1 MKTAIRYYTRSG
13 NTKKLAEAVSGAV
26 GVPALAVDQ
35 PLTERV
41 DTLFLGCSYYAFDV
55 DEAVKTFVAQNR
67 ANIGRIVLFGT
78 SAMMKS
84 VYKPMK
90 KVAEANGVA
99 LEREDFH
106 CRGSFGP
113 AHKGRP
119 DKADCERCAAFA
131 LKALSEQSGP
141 TTA

>member
-13 NTKKLAEAVSGAV
+13 NTKKLADAISGAV
-26 GVPALAVDQ
+26 GVPALTVAE

-41 DTLFLGCSYYAFDV
+41 VILFLGCSYYAFDV
-55 DEAVKTFVAQNR
+55 DEAVKAFVSQNK
-67 ANIGRIVLFGT
+67 ANIGRLVLFGT

-90 KVAEANGVA
+90 KVADLNGVE
-99 LEREDFH
+99 LEKEDFH

-119 DKADCERCAAFA
+119 NADDCKKCAEFA
-131 LKALSEQSGP
+131 VKALER
-141 TTA
+141 

>member
-1 MKTAIRYYTRSG
+1 MKTAIRYFTRSG
-13 NTKKLAEAVSGAV
+13 NTKKLADAIAGAL
-26 GVPALAVDQ
+26 GIPALTVAE
-35 PLTERV
+35 PLPEPV

-90 KVAEANGVA
+90 KVADANGVA
-99 LEREDFH
+99 LEKEDFH

-119 DKADCERCAAFA
+119 DAEDCKRCAAFA
-131 LKALSEQSGP
+131 LKAIAG
-141 TTA
+141 